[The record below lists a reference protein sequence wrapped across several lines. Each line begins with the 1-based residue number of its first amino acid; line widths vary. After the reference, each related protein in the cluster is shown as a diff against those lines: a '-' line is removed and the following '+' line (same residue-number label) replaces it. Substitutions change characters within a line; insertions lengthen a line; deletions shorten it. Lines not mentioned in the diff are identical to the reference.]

1 MKFDSTGLA
10 KDINNYM
17 STFAS
22 VFITKAMNKLENKA
36 KSLVVYF
43 YTDYSPR
50 QYIRTYHFL
59 DNAVEVEI
67 NIGKT
72 AKIYEGKINLLSG
85 VYSEHYLYSDESMTD
100 EEIRMESWEGLRGK
114 GESTSP
120 SPLSYLMDFYNGGK
134 FKRYA
139 LKDAKTAANSIQ
151 YKYLKK

>member
-1 MKFDSTGLA
+1 MKFDTNGVA

-22 VFITKAMNKLENKA
+22 TFITKAINKLENKA

-50 QYIRTYHFL
+50 VYEREYHFL
-59 DNAVEVEI
+59 YNPVDVEI

-72 AKIYEGKINLLSG
+72 AKIYEGRVNLLSN
-85 VYSEHYLYSDESMTD
+85 VYQENYVYSDENMTD

-114 GESTSP
+114 GDPTSP
-120 SPLSYLMDFYNGGK
+120 SPLSYLMDFYNSGK

-139 LKDAKTAANSIQ
+139 LKDAKIAANSIQ